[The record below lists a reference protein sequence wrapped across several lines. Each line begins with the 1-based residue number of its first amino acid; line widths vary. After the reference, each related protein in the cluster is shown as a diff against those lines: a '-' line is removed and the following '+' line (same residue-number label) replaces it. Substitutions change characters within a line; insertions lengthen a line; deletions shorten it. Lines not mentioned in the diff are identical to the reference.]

1 MGLIYL
7 YTYTIIIAIILLRA
21 IKRKK
26 SSTYILMWSC
36 YFVSAVFCVLCKTFQ
51 DTLVGHGI
59 LHDEWYNLSDTT
71 LHGYILIIIC
81 NLIAFKPF
89 ERYNSNQFIDK
100 YGNRKGDNTILFTFS
115 YLFIALFVVYVIT
128 SVGVI
133 KSAFSITDFGT
144 LRNNL
149 YGNELHQSTAVFSN
163 NLIGNICYKICW
175 LFRLL
180 AVFVGLILLKKGK
193 RRLGFLILLCDFML
207 VFINSNINAAR
218 GGLLVFLFC
227 AFLFSIPILRK
238 MPKKVKRFLI
248 IVICVIA
255 IVVVGFI
262 IEVTLSR
269 TADNTSGGNM
279 LLKNA
284 CFYLGHGPI
293 VFSKIT
299 GSLKELGLG
308 KVVFLRIAS
317 HFFGFNYN
325 VSSVMNEIGYPSP
338 LTNLFFTYLGP
349 IYMDFGSIGSIIFYS
364 VWAFFVN
371 RLLKERRI
379 RLSTVYVFSYYM
391 FFFVLGT
398 FVVGPL
404 EFASLVTNTCIA
416 ILLRLIENTVYKRYR
431 YN

>member
-7 YTYTIIIAIILLRA
+7 YTYAIIIAIILLRA

-51 DTLVGHGI
+51 DTLVGRGI

-71 LHGYILIIIC
+71 LRGYILIIIC

-100 YGNRKGDNTILFTFS
+100 YGNRKGDNIILLTFS
-115 YLFIALFVVYVIT
+115 YLFIALFFVYLIT

-133 KSAFSITDFGT
+133 KSTFSITDFGA

-193 RRLGFLILLCDFML
+193 RRLGFLVLLCDFML

-238 MPKKVKRFLI
+238 MPKKVKRFLLI
-248 IVICVIA
+248 AVSVIA
-255 IVVVGFI
+255 IVVVGYI

-284 CFYLGHGPI
+284 FFYLGHGPI
-293 VFSKIT
+293 IFSKLT

-308 KVVFLRIAS
+308 KVVFLRLVS
-317 HFFGFNYN
+317 HFFGINYN
-325 VSSVMNEIGYPSP
+325 VSSVMSEIGYPSP
-338 LTNLFFTYLGP
+338 LNNLFYTYLGP
-349 IYMDFGSIGSIIFYS
+349 IYMDFGSLGCIAFFS
-364 VWAFFVN
+364 VWAYFVN
-371 RLLKERRI
+371 RLLKEQRI

-391 FFFVLGT
+391 FFFVLGV
-398 FVVGPL
+398 FVVGSL
-404 EFASLVTNTCIA
+404 EFASLVTNTCVA
-416 ILLRLIENTVYKRYR
+416 ILLRLIENTVYNRYR